1 MPSVPDRKTVLRRRA
16 LVSQIKKFG
25 QDQFG
30 LPKTKNFTQVNFK
43 IENIYIVYWCNAKSF
58 CERSSYLKSSEVF
71 YDKKKYKGSLLTLY
85 HLKTSLFFL
94 ASVIFHED
102 FHSWI
107 AKNKLVSIGRKDEDG
122 ALEESIANLFGEL
135 GAITWLRRMGFS
147 KNLTKRLT
155 RGVNSNTKNA
165 RILSSEYKSLIRIYK
180 NSSFS
185 KEQKQA
191 LKKNFFKRNKKLIEM
206 FSGALGGVANNASFY
221 TARLYSKYL
230 PLFYSFC
237 KCHTSINNPDLCS
250 ILEKLKE
257 MSKKSKSEK
266 DFIKRMQNG
275 VNRLSKNNPQ

>member
-58 CERSSYLKSSEVF
+58 CEKSSYLKSSEVF
-71 YDKKKYKGSLLTLY
+71 YDKKEAIDFCRNTLSKNSDSFVCELRGLFFDQKKYKGSLLTLY

-180 NSSFS
+180 N
-185 KEQKQA
+185 K
-191 LKKNFFKRNKKLIEM
+191 M
-206 FSGALGGVANNASFY
+206 
-221 TARLYSKYL
+221 
-230 PLFYSFC
+230 
-237 KCHTSINNPDLCS
+237 
-250 ILEKLKE
+250 
-257 MSKKSKSEK
+257 
-266 DFIKRMQNG
+266 
-275 VNRLSKNNPQ
+275 